1 MAFEMEYKDDI
12 QSRMVSEMNK
22 VSDKA
27 TMEGSFARDVISANS
42 VEFENAKAEIALMIQ
57 AAYGTTAW
65 GKYLTAIAA
74 EFGVDRKAATHAVG
88 RVIIYGSAGSYVPK
102 GTLFDTKDGSVQ
114 FATDTAVTVSATGSV
129 EVSVTSVG
137 TGAECNIAAHTIV
150 HIPMSV
156 PGVSRVDNPLG
167 THDGAAEEDDE
178 TLRARYLAYVR
189 EPATSGNIYHYKH
202 WALAV
207 PNVGDVKVVPLWNGP
222 GTVKVLIIDPK
233 RNRCSDEVI
242 QNCKTYIESVRPIGA
257 TVTVVTPTCTAINVK
272 ASVKVRN
279 VDNGYYAACQKA
291 LTKYFIDKG
300 FNNDN
305 VVSIAQIGRIMLDTG
320 LVDDY
325 SNLTANGQSKNIT
338 VSDDELPRLGKLE
351 LIAS

>member
-1 MAFEMEYKDDI
+1 MEYKDDI

-65 GKYLTAIAA
+65 GDYLTAIAS

-88 RVIIYGSAGSYVPK
+88 RVVVYGSAGSYVPK
-102 GTLFDTKDGSVQ
+102 GTLFDTKDGSIQ
-114 FATDTAVTVSATGSV
+114 FATDTAVTIGASGSV

-137 TGAECNIAAHTIV
+137 TGAACNIAAHTIV

-167 THDGAAEEDDE
+167 THDGAAVEDDE

-189 EPATSGNIYHYKH
+189 EPATSGNAYHYKR

-207 PNVGDVKVVPLWNGP
+207 PNVGEAKVIPLWNGP
-222 GTVKVLIIDPK
+222 GTVKVLIIGPD
-233 RNRCSDEVI
+233 RNRCSDEVVK
-242 QNCKTYIESVRPIGA
+242 NCKDYIESVRPIGA
-257 TVTVVTPTCTAINVK
+257 TVTVVTPSYIPINIK
-272 ASVKVRN
+272 ATLKVRN
-279 VDNGYYAACQKA
+279 TDNGYYAACQKA
-291 LTKYFIDKG
+291 LTEYFINKG
-300 FNNDN
+300 FNEDN
-305 VVSIAQIGRIMLDTG
+305 VVSVAQVGRIILNTG
-320 LVDDY
+320 LIEDY
-325 SNLTANGQSKNIT
+325 SALTLNDKSANIT
-338 VSDDELPRLGKLE
+338 ISADQLPRLGKLE
-351 LIAS
+351 LSAS